1 MTDRGPGSR
10 KQRASAKRGTKLPQ
24 QAQSR
29 PRRVSR
35 REKEAKRQR
44 QIKFGIGI
52 AAVAILAVLL
62 GFGVYDYIV
71 KPRAVL
77 ATVDGT
83 RIRREDYWRYRS
95 MDLYNQV
102 VQYQQYSTY
111 VSDSSQQQQY
121 LALAQQ
127 AQAELQDIW
136 GSTSVDDATLQR
148 MIEDQIYLHSLE
160 EMGLTVTDEEVRTWA
175 DNQFAPTDA
184 PLISPTPTPTFV
196 PERAAWATGTA
207 EALLPS
213 PTPTPTTDPA
223 TPVAGSPSAA
233 SPVASSSSPQATPIP
248 SSPQASPAASTPIP
262 TVTPNAEQAQQTAEA
277 GFDSYKDAVFG
288 EVHMSESDYLRLW
301 AKPQVA
307 RQKVRDALVA
317 NVGQTADQVHAEHIL
332 VATEEL
338 ANQIYADVTTG
349 GQNFEQVA
357 KEKSTDTSTAPNGG
371 DLGWFPKG
379 VMVQPFEDA
388 AFSGSPGQILPPVQ
402 TQYGWHIIK
411 VLDVQANRA
420 LTDDQISQLQE
431 DTVNNWLKE
440 REASMKIS
448 SQLDPTPTPAS
459 ETFEPPV
466 DAPPVSSETP
476 TAEASPVASPIASP
490 VAATP
495 EATGVASPEPEA
507 SPVVA
512 TPIPAAS
519 SPVATPEP
527 MASPVES
534 TPIPAAS
541 TPVAQ
546 VTPVVNVPASPV
558 ASPAASPVASP
569 IGSPNPTPIMN
580 PLGTPT
586 STPTS

>member
-1 MTDRGPGSR
+1 MTDRGSGSR
-10 KQRASAKRGTKLPQ
+10 KQRATARRGTKIPQ
-24 QAQSR
+24 QAQNR

-44 QIKFGIGI
+44 QIRFGIGI
-52 AAVAILAVLL
+52 AAVAVIAVLL

-83 RIRREDYWRYRS
+83 HIRREDYWRYRS

-127 AQAELQDIW
+127 AQSELEDVW
-136 GSTSVDDATLQR
+136 GSTSVDDSTLQR
-148 MIEDQIYLHSLE
+148 MIEDQIYLNSLDD
-160 EMGLTVTDEEVRTWA
+160 MGITITDEEVKTWA

-213 PTPTPTTDPA
+213 PTPTPASNAA
-223 TPVAGSPSAA
+223 TPAASSPSAA
-233 SPVASSSSPQATPIP
+233 SPVASSPQATPIP

-262 TVTPNAEQAQQTAEA
+262 TVTPNAEEALQTAEA
-277 GFDSYKDAVFG
+277 GFDSYKDAVFD

-307 RQKVRDALVA
+307 RQKVRDALTA
-317 NVGQTADQVHAEHIL
+317 NIGQTADQVHAEHIL

-338 ANQIYADVTTG
+338 ANQIYTDVTSG

-357 KEKSTDTSTAPNGG
+357 KDKSTDTSTAPNGG

-379 VMVQPFEDA
+379 VMVQAFEDA
-388 AFSGSPGQILPPVQ
+388 AFSTQPGEIHAPVQ

-411 VLDVQANRA
+411 VLDYQAGRA
-420 LTDDQISQLQE
+420 LTDDQISQLQN
-431 DTVNNWLKE
+431 DAVNNWLKE

-476 TAEASPVASPIASP
+476 TAEASPAASPAASPIAATP
-490 VAATP
+490 VATVEQATP
-495 EATGVASPEPEA
+495 APATPSPAQGSSATP
-507 SPVVA
+507 VA
-512 TPIPAAS
+512 TLPVTPAAS
-519 SPVATPEP
+519 
-527 MASPVES
+527 
-534 TPIPAAS
+534 IPG
-541 TPVAQ
+541 TTQ
-546 VTPVVNVPASPV
+546 ASPV
-558 ASPAASPVASP
+558 ASPVSSPV
-569 IGSPNPTPIMN
+569 GSPV
-580 PLGTPT
+580 
-586 STPTS
+586 SS

>member
-1 MTDRGPGSR
+1 MTDRGSGSR
-10 KQRASAKRGTKLPQ
+10 KQRATDKRGTRIPQ
-24 QAQSR
+24 QAQER

-52 AAVAILAVLL
+52 AAVAIIAVLL

-77 ATVDGT
+77 ATVEGT
-83 RIRREDYWRYRS
+83 KIRREDYWRYRS

-102 VQYQQYSTY
+102 VQYQQYSSY
-111 VSDSSQQQQY
+111 VSDASQQQQY

-127 AQAELQDIW
+127 AQTELKDVW
-136 GSTSVDDATLQR
+136 GSTSVDDSTLQR
-148 MIEDQIYLHSLE
+148 MIEDQIYLHSLDD
-160 EMGLTVTDEEVRTWA
+160 MGITITDDEVQTWA
-175 DNQFAPTDA
+175 DNQFAPSDA

-213 PTPTPTTDPA
+213 PTPTPA
-223 TPVAGSPSAA
+223 SNAA
-233 SPVASSSSPQATPIP
+233 SPVADSPGAASPAASSPQATPLASTP
-248 SSPQASPAASTPIP
+248 GASPAVSTPDT
-262 TVTPNAEQAQQTAEA
+262 TVTPDSAQALQTAQA
-277 GFDSYKDAVFG
+277 GFDSYKDAVFD

-317 NVGQTADQVHAEHIL
+317 NIGQTADQVHAEHIL

-357 KEKSTDTSTAPNGG
+357 KDKSTDTSTAPNGG

-379 VMVQPFEDA
+379 VMVQAFEDA
-388 AFSGSPGQILPPVQ
+388 AFSTEPGQIHAPVQ

-411 VLDVQANRA
+411 VIETQANRA
-420 LTDDQISQLQE
+420 LTDDQISQLQD

-440 REASMKIS
+440 QEATMKIS
-448 SQLDPTPTPAS
+448 SDLDPTPTPAS
-459 ETFEPPV
+459 ETFEPPA

-476 TAEASPVASPIASP
+476 TSE
-490 VAATP
+490 
-495 EATGVASPEPEA
+495 
-507 SPVVA
+507 
-512 TPIPAAS
+512 
-519 SPVATPEP
+519 
-527 MASPVES
+527 
-534 TPIPAAS
+534 
-541 TPVAQ
+541 
-546 VTPVVNVPASPV
+546 
-558 ASPAASPVASP
+558 ASPAASPAASPIAETAVGDEAPATPSVAPPIASPSAATPIAPPSAATPSASPVALAVASP
-569 IGSPNPTPIMN
+569 SGSPIPTPIMD
-580 PLGTPT
+580 PLGTPP
-586 STPTS
+586 SS